1 MLDEVQWLIG
11 VAVTVSIAWTGA
23 LIGAFWKIVA
33 MIKRVETKSSAS
45 VAVLHSRVD
54 DVKERYVRRDDL
66 DGHLS
71 RMDKKMD
78 DIRSEMRINHQQ
90 VIDALNKRPD

>member
-1 MLDEVQWLIG
+1 MQWLVGI
-11 VAVTVSIAWTGA
+11 AVSVSLAWTGA
-23 LIGAFWKIVA
+23 LIGAFWKIIA
-33 MIKRVETKSSAS
+33 MIKRGEMKNSEH
-45 VAVLHSRVD
+45 VAVLHTKVD

-71 RMDKKMD
+71 RMDKKID

-90 VIDALNKRPD
+90 VIDALNKKSD